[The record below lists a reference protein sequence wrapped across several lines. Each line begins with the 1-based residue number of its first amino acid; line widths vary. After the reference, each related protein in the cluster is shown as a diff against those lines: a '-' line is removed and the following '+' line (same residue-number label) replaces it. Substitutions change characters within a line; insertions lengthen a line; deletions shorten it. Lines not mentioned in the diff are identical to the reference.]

1 MLDASS
7 YTASPADQDII
18 YIQPELPFMLIGA
31 SGRSVCVWVRGGGGL
46 GETNRVKETRGGV
59 MRGKKEQLVHVGERQ
74 SLVSEG
80 KSKVSTGRYRRGG
93 IRGKSR
99 VEKKQNFVPLR
110 STVDTPT

>member
-18 YIQPELPFMLIGA
+18 YIQPELPFKLIGA
-31 SGRSVCVWVRGGGGL
+31 SGRREVGGL
-46 GETNRVKETRGGV
+46 GETNRVKETRSGV
-59 MRGKKEQLVHVGERQ
+59 MGGKKEQLVHVGERQ
-74 SLVSEG
+74 RLVSEG

-93 IRGKSR
+93 IRRKSR

-110 STVDTPT
+110 SAVDAPP

>member
-31 SGRSVCVWVRGGGGL
+31 SGRREVGGGGL
-46 GETNRVKETRGGV
+46 GETNRVKETRSGV
-59 MRGKKEQLVHVGERQ
+59 MGGKKEQLVHVGERQ
-74 SLVSEG
+74 GLVSEG

-110 STVDTPT
+110 SAVDAPP